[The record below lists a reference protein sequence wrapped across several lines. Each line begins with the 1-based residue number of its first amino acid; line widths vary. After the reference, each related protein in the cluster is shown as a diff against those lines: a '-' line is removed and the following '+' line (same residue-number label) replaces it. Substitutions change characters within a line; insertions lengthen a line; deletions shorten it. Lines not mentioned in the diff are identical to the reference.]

1 MAEKPQK
8 LKFPKCEGYG
18 VETLDYGNVS
28 DTHYISFSDQAEK
41 ALSKAEQEGAKATL
55 EKIERMIQGTSTIN
69 ALEGGVVALECYYI
83 NADAF
88 NRLKAELEGKK

>member
-28 DTHYISFSDQAEK
+28 GTHYISFSDQVEK
-41 ALSKAEQEGAKATL
+41 ALSKAERAGAKA
-55 EKIERMIQGTSTIN
+55 ERERIHQDI
-69 ALEGGVVALECYYI
+69 
-83 NADAF
+83 
-88 NRLKAELEGKK
+88 AEMQNPYPKDVFVSKKYDSWRQAWDICHKKVMELI

>member
-1 MAEKPQK
+1 MTEKPK
-8 LKFPKCEGYG
+8 KPRILCEECG
-18 VETLDYGNVS
+18 TTFNTVS
-28 DTHYISFSDQAEK
+28 EMQNHEERCGWYQIGK
-41 ALSKAEQEGAKATL
+41 REGAKATL

-88 NRLKAELEGKK
+88 NRLKAELEGR